1 VKQEFR
7 RLRLEQLD
15 RALATFKDAK
25 NEARPQKGW
34 LRAIREALG
43 LSLEE
48 VGVRLKKPR
57 QRILEFENAEAE
69 DRITLQSLR
78 RVAGALDC
86 NLVYALVPRTGSILE
101 LAERRTRQD
110 AARDVLDVE
119 QTMALEDQATGNVS
133 KLIDEETHRRLKKQ

>member
-1 VKQEFR
+1 MRQEFKK
-7 RLRLEQLD
+7 LRLEQLD
-15 RALATFKDAK
+15 RTLAAFKDAK
-25 NEARPQKGW
+25 NESRPQRGW

-48 VGVRLKKPR
+48 VGARLKKPR

-78 RVAGALDC
+78 RVAAALDC
-86 NLVYALVPRTGSILE
+86 NLVYALVPRTGSIVE

-119 QTMALEDQATGNVS
+119 HTMALEDQATGNVS
-133 KLIDEETHRRLKKQ
+133 KLIDDEAQRRLRKR

>member
-1 VKQEFR
+1 
-7 RLRLEQLD
+7 
-15 RALATFKDAK
+15 
-25 NEARPQKGW
+25 
-34 LRAIREALG
+34 

-48 VGVRLKKPR
+48 VGARLKKPR

-78 RVAGALDC
+78 RVAAALDC
-86 NLVYALVPRTGSILE
+86 NLVYALVPRTGSIME

-119 QTMALEDQATGNVS
+119 HTMALENQATGNVS
-133 KLIDEETHRRLKKQ
+133 KLIDDEAQRRLRKR